1 MGCGRRLHEELKA
14 VGDSTRLAA
23 QVAACAG
30 KALRLLADK
39 AEYMTATGGALQP
52 VSTHRGWAACF

>member
-1 MGCGRRLHEELKA
+1 MFGCVIRRLHEELKA

-39 AEYMTATGGALQP
+39 AEYMTATG
-52 VSTHRGWAACF
+52 ACPGRA